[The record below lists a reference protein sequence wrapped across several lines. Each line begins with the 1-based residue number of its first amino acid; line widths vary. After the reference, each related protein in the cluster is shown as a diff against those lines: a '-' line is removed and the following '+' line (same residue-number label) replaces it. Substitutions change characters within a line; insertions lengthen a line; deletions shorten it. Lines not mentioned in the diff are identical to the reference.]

1 MSKEDPLENGRATHS
16 SICAWRILWTE
27 EPGGLQSRG
36 VTKELDKTEQLTL
49 SLLGSAQTPSTQ
61 EMKAGWLGHT
71 AVLKWAQGRV
81 SQNALLVDWRGFMMA
96 PSKDMSA
103 GEK

>member
-1 MSKEDPLENGRATHS
+1 MATHS

-49 SLLGSAQTPSTQ
+49 SLLGSAQTPSAQ

-81 SQNALLVDWRGFMMA
+81 SQNALLLDWRGFMMV
-96 PSKDMSA
+96 PSRDMSA